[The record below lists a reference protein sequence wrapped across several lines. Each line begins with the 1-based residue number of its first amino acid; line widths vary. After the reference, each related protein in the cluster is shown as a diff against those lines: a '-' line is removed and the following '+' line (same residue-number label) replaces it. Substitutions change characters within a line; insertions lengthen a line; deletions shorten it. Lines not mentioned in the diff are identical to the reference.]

1 VMKMLNVLE
10 SEDPMSWPEKERAFF
25 CEGLGMLLRVLNPV
39 CPHISEA
46 IWKDLGFADAF
57 GVMLDVKW
65 PLVHEAALVQ
75 NEIELVLQINGK
87 LRGALKVAA
96 SASEQEIK
104 ELALAHEATQRLLQA
119 AKQSSPKKVIVVPK
133 RLVNVVI

>member
-1 VMKMLNVLE
+1 
-10 SEDPMSWPEKERAFF
+10 
-25 CEGLGMLLRVLNPV
+25 
-39 CPHISEA
+39 
-46 IWKDLGFADAF
+46 LGFADTF
-57 GVMLDVKW
+57 GEMLDVKW
-65 PLVHEAALVQ
+65 PLVHEAALAQ

-104 ELALAHEATQRLLQA
+104 ELALAHEATQRQLQA